1 MGIEIVQVT
10 DASDIVRLPLTG
22 STGGFGNCRITHY
35 VHVAD
40 VAGGI
45 VGAVTNIWSNPEAV
59 PILIFR
65 IVINPSS
72 ASGNV
77 GSYMRVGAA
86 ADATTAAAAGARC
99 IDGIDTNVATGW
111 YDNCF
116 GPATLGV
123 TAVSPILYMNEAD
136 AATLSFL
143 NMESLA
149 FSCATYLA
157 EFHIFY
163 FPLV

>member
-1 MGIEIVQVT
+1 MGIEIERVT
-10 DASDIVRLPLTG
+10 DAGDAVRLPLTT
-22 STGGFGNCRITHY
+22 SPFGFGNCRITKY
-35 VHVAD
+35 VYVAD

-45 VGAVTNIWSNPEAV
+45 VGAVTNIWNNPETV
-59 PILIFR
+59 PILVFR
-65 IVINPSS
+65 IVINPTS
-72 ASGNV
+72 ASGNA

-99 IDGIDTNVATGW
+99 IDGIDTNVAAGW

-116 GPATLGV
+116 GPATLGA
-123 TAVSPILYMNEAD
+123 TTVSPILYMNETGS
-136 AATLSFL
+136 ATLNFL

-149 FSCATYLA
+149 FSCANYLA

-163 FPLV
+163 FPLS